1 VSDRTPVIVG
11 IGEPPVRAR
20 SIESEHALG
29 ARAIRAAL
37 RDAGVAITDV
47 DGVVRFDREATWEFD
62 LPGWGRLPRLGFY
75 DAVPRG
81 NGSAPALLR
90 LAAMAVRQGLASV
103 VLGFHARNAAF
114 AAGPGMGDG
123 GLRGELVG
131 PAQFQLPLGV
141 GGAAATSALVFRRYL
156 LRHRAAPGVLEAVTV
171 PARRRGARNP
181 RALRRAALTTAEYR
195 RSAYV
200 AEPLRGADVAPPA
213 AGAVAFVVTTLE
225 RARSRRRPVAIVG
238 SMQAVIPSAL
248 QQLPEWFRID
258 RDRAVASASRAMF
271 RRARR
276 RQADVD
282 VVLVDDATSPLV
294 LLGLEDHGFCRR
306 GGGEAFLRAAG
317 VRVNP
322 HGGQL
327 ACGDLDGVG
336 QLLEAVRQ
344 LRGDAAVPV
353 RGARTALVAGSPLE
367 PTSAVLLGRC

>member
-1 VSDRTPVIVG
+1 VIARAPVVVG
-11 IGEPPVRAR
+11 IGETPLRAR
-20 SIESEHALG
+20 STESEHALG

-37 RDAGVAITDV
+37 RDAGLAITDV

-62 LPGWGRLPRLGFY
+62 LPGWGRLPQLGFY

-103 VLGFHARNAAF
+103 VVGFHARNAAL

-141 GGAAATSALVFRRYL
+141 GGVAATSALVFRRYM
-156 LRHRAAPGVLEAVTV
+156 LRHRAPARALEAVTV
-171 PARRRGARNP
+171 AARRRGARNP
-181 RALRRAALTTAEYR
+181 RALRRTALTAAEYR
-195 RSAYV
+195 RSALV
-200 AEPLRGADVAPPA
+200 ADPLRVADVAPTATGA
-213 AGAVAFVVTTLE
+213 AAFVVTSVE
-225 RARSRRRPVAIVG
+225 RARSRHRPVHVAG

-248 QQLPEWFRID
+248 QQLPEWFRVD
-258 RDRAVASASRAMF
+258 RDRAVSSASREMF
-271 RRARR
+271 RRARLR
-276 RQADVD
+276 PGDVD

-294 LLGLEDHGFCRR
+294 LLGLEDHGLCRR
-306 GGGEAFLRAAG
+306 GAGATFLAAAG
-317 VRVNP
+317 RRVNP

-336 QLLEAVRQ
+336 QMLEAVRQ
-344 LRGDAAVPV
+344 LRGDATVQI

-367 PTSAVLLGRC
+367 PTSAVLLRA